1 MRRRME
7 GSRSLGSPTEKQT
20 KLSPKKFPFE
30 GKGTAPT
37 KPTSAS
43 GKGANI
49 KVKDK
54 PHVGEAGKTRMGSK
68 GDKSGHMGVRSAK
81 RPEPDNVPPR
91 RSSAAI
97 TPTTKAG
104 TIKQHGS
111 KAAKRLQDV
120 RL

>member
-43 GKGANI
+43 GKGANV
-49 KVKDK
+49 KVKDT
-54 PHVGEAGKTRMGSK
+54 PHVGEVMKTKMAGKNDGK
-68 GDKSGHMGVRSAK
+68 VNVRSAK
-81 RPEPDNVPPR
+81 RPEPDNAPPK
-91 RSSAAI
+91 RSSAQI